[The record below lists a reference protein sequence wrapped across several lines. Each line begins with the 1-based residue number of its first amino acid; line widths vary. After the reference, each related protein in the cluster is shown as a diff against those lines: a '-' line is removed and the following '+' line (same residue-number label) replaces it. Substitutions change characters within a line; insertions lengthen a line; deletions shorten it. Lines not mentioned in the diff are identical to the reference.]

1 MVSRF
6 NSIRIDGLFGNS
18 EPKIIQFDNLEDPV
32 KILYGVNGSGKTTIM
47 KIIQHSYCW
56 NPIELM
62 KLPFE
67 SITYDM
73 NRRGSYMK
81 SCDFQQPPER
91 RNKLEA
97 GQDFSDYVEWDV
109 DDIDKQIKKKIDE
122 WDDLISDHENWRE
135 ELKKLQNE
143 TFAKSYQNDMERKSD
158 KQNIAS
164 LQTNIKNLQ
173 SQFEKIPYELND
185 LLLVKRDDLIES
197 NGDDYDT
204 DWDDGLSLLLDY
216 DSEIIIELNRE
227 FDYSTKLTI
236 KKIENRV
243 EEIYFDSIGEYVSIE
258 IGNSFHIKEEKEP
271 VLEFENKIIEKT
283 LQVLHKLWSLRS
295 NSLTLQGL
303 YWRFED
309 LFSQSSKEYML
320 RMPDYYDYWD
330 IDWKKIEEKMTG
342 YSITRPTNSQLLI
355 ERKDAVK
362 IMTHKDTRHPDY
374 VDVDLFLKVH
384 LSQELITHAKKG
396 IRNNAGDYDQHY
408 SQNMRTPSILSEFF
422 SYPQVLISPERRVPV
437 TDDLEKRIRR
447 EMRAHGRQISD
458 TIPEKYLV
466 SLPKILNISTDR
478 KNDNEYFESF
488 IKDYNRLALEQ
499 KDTVDKLY
507 QKLAKGCPIYA
518 PNLQSLGG
526 GDREDLTY
534 KINNLFFSKFG
545 TQKII
550 ESLSNSIDLSDD
562 FTMVIDYIKN
572 SKIIR
577 YNPVAG
583 NEFPSEY
590 RFWADALESPVNSE
604 KGVFAKEDFYNTV
617 VTPMEITESLG
628 ALLRISE
635 LKRFEE
641 YLGDKFPKTEF
652 DLFNNSIKSKSKFTD
667 KETKLEFS
675 GLSSG
680 IRQKFRL
687 LSSMAMQIIYSENSL
702 ILIDE
707 PEISLHLS
715 WQRTFVDDITH
726 FLEFISSE
734 FRSDSNQ
741 KDKLQNIL
749 SILIST
755 HSPAILANHYHRG
768 QQIGESDFS
777 D

>member
-1 MVSRF
+1 
-6 NSIRIDGLFGNS
+6 
-18 EPKIIQFDNLEDPV
+18 
-32 KILYGVNGSGKTTIM
+32 
-47 KIIQHSYCW
+47 
-56 NPIELM
+56 
-62 KLPFE
+62 
-67 SITYDM
+67 
-73 NRRGSYMK
+73 MK
-81 SCDFQQPPER
+81 SCDFQQYPER

-97 GQDFSDYVEWDV
+97 GQDLSDYVEWDI
-109 DDIDKQIKKKIDE
+109 DDIDKEIKKKIDE

-173 SQFEKIPYELND
+173 SQFEKIPYEVND

-197 NGDDYDT
+197 NGDDFDT

-236 KKIENRV
+236 KKMENRV
-243 EEIYFDSIGEYVSIE
+243 EEIYFDSIGEYVPIE

-271 VLEFENKIIEKT
+271 VLEFENKIIEKM
-283 LQVLHKLWSLRS
+283 LSMLHKLWSLRS

-303 YWRFED
+303 YWKFED
-309 LFSQSSKEYML
+309 LFSPSSKEYML

-330 IDWKKIEEKMTG
+330 IDWKKIEDKMTG
-342 YSITRPTNSQLLI
+342 YSITRPTNSQLLM
-355 ERKDAVK
+355 ERKKVVN
-362 IMTHKDTRHPDY
+362 IFTHKDTHNPDS
-374 VDVDLFLKVH
+374 VDVDLFLKYH
-384 LSQELITHAKKG
+384 LSQDLMTHAKKG
-396 IRNNAGDYDQHY
+396 IRKNAGDYDQHY

-422 SYPQVLISPERRVPV
+422 SYPQVLISPERRAPV

-447 EMRAHGRQISD
+447 EMRAHGRHISD

-478 KNDNEYFESF
+478 KNDNDYFESF
-488 IKDYNRLALEQ
+488 IKDYNRSASEQ
-499 KDTVDKLY
+499 RDNVRKLMEKIDK
-507 QKLAKGCPIYA
+507 KCPIYA
-518 PNLQSLGG
+518 PNLQSVG
-526 GDREDLTY
+526 GDEGEDLIYT
-534 KINNLFFSKFG
+534 INNLFFSKFG

-550 ESLSNSIDLSDD
+550 DSLSNSTDLSDD
-562 FTMVIDYIKN
+562 FTKVIDYIKN
-572 SKIIR
+572 GKITR
-577 YNPVAG
+577 YNPYNPLASI
-583 NEFPSEY
+583 EFPPEERILATAMEPPAKSE
-590 RFWADALESPVNSE
+590 N
-604 KGVFAKEDFYNTV
+604 FYNTV
-617 VTPMEITESLG
+617 VTPMEITDSLG

-641 YLGDKFPKTEF
+641 YLGDKFPGTEF
-652 DLFNNSIKSKSKFTD
+652 DLFNNSILSLSKFNNQP
-667 KETKLEFS
+667 TKLEFS

-726 FLEFISSE
+726 FLEFVSSE

>member
-6 NSIRIDGLFGNS
+6 NSIRINGLFGNS
-18 EPKIIQFDNLEDPV
+18 EPTIIQFDNLEDPV

-56 NPIELM
+56 NPVELM
-62 KLPFE
+62 KIPFE

-81 SCDFQQPPER
+81 SCDFQQSPER
-91 RNKLEA
+91 RNKLEV
-97 GQDFSDYVEWDV
+97 GQDLSDYIEWDI
-109 DDIDKQIKKKIDE
+109 DDIDKEIKKKIDE

-158 KQNIAS
+158 KQNISS

-185 LLLVKRDDLIES
+185 LLLVKREELRES
-197 NGDDYDT
+197 NGNYFDRT
-204 DWDDGLSLLLDY
+204 WDDGLSLLLDY
-216 DSEIIIELNRE
+216 DQEIIIELNRE

-236 KKIENRV
+236 KKMENRV
-243 EEIYFDSIGEYVSIE
+243 EEIYFDSIGEYVPIE

-271 VLEFENKIIEKT
+271 VLEFENKIIEKM
-283 LQVLHKLWSLRS
+283 LSMLHKLWSLRS
-295 NSLTLQGL
+295 SSLTLQGL
-303 YWRFED
+303 YWKFED
-309 LFSQSSKEYML
+309 LFSPSSKEYML

-330 IDWKKIEEKMTG
+330 IDWKKIEDKMTG
-342 YSITRPTNSQLLI
+342 YSITRPTNSQLLM
-355 ERKDAVK
+355 ERKKVVN
-362 IMTHKDTRHPDY
+362 IFTHKDTHNPDS
-374 VDVDLFLKVH
+374 VDVDLFLKYH
-384 LSQELITHAKKG
+384 LSQDLMTHAKKG
-396 IRNNAGDYDQHY
+396 IRKNAGDYDQHY

-422 SYPQVLISPERRVPV
+422 SYPQVLISPERQVPI
-437 TDDLEKRIRR
+437 TDELQKRIRR

-466 SLPKILNISTDR
+466 SLPKILNLSTER
-478 KNDNEYFESF
+478 KNDDDYFESF
-488 IKDYNRLALEQ
+488 IAEFNRSAITQRDILSSLSEKIDKKYPIFSTNIGSDSELINDEINRLFL
-499 KDTVDKLY
+499 D
-507 QKLAKGCPIYA
+507 
-518 PNLQSLGG
+518 
-526 GDREDLTY
+526 
-534 KINNLFFSKFG
+534 KFG
-545 TQKII
+545 TVEI
-550 ESLSNSIDLSDD
+550 
-562 FTMVIDYIKN
+562 
-572 SKIIR
+572 
-577 YNPVAG
+577 
-583 NEFPSEY
+583 
-590 RFWADALESPVNSE
+590 LESIKKSLDKDSHDDLYPLSFESILQYLNQSE
-604 KGVFAKEDFYNTV
+604 IIDDRDFEGLINPAFYSRV
-617 VTPMEITESLG
+617 ITPMEIVESLVSLVRLG
-628 ALLRISE
+628 E
-635 LKRFEE
+635 LTRFEE

-652 DLFNNSIKSKSKFTD
+652 DLFNNSILSSSKFT
-667 KETKLEFS
+667 EGQTRLEFS
-675 GLSSG
+675 ELSSG

-687 LSSMAMQIIYSENSL
+687 LSSIAMQIIYSENSL

-726 FLEFISSE
+726 FLEFVSSE

-768 QQIGESDFS
+768 QQIGESDIS

>member
-1 MVSRF
+1 M
-6 NSIRIDGLFGNS
+6 
-18 EPKIIQFDNLEDPV
+18 
-32 KILYGVNGSGKTTIM
+32 
-47 KIIQHSYCW
+47 
-56 NPIELM
+56 
-62 KLPFE
+62 
-67 SITYDM
+67 
-73 NRRGSYMK
+73 
-81 SCDFQQPPER
+81 
-91 RNKLEA
+91 
-97 GQDFSDYVEWDV
+97 FS
-109 DDIDKQIKKKIDE
+109 
-122 WDDLISDHENWRE
+122 
-135 ELKKLQNE
+135 
-143 TFAKSYQNDMERKSD
+143 
-158 KQNIAS
+158 
-164 LQTNIKNLQ
+164 
-173 SQFEKIPYELND
+173 P
-185 LLLVKRDDLIES
+185 
-197 NGDDYDT
+197 
-204 DWDDGLSLLLDY
+204 
-216 DSEIIIELNRE
+216 
-227 FDYSTKLTI
+227 
-236 KKIENRV
+236 
-243 EEIYFDSIGEYVSIE
+243 
-258 IGNSFHIKEEKEP
+258 
-271 VLEFENKIIEKT
+271 
-283 LQVLHKLWSLRS
+283 
-295 NSLTLQGL
+295 
-303 YWRFED
+303 
-309 LFSQSSKEYML
+309 SSKEYML

-330 IDWKKIEEKMTG
+330 LDWKKIEDKMTG
-342 YSITRPTNSQLLI
+342 YSITRPTNSQLLV
-355 ERKDAVK
+355 ERKNAVK

-447 EMRAHGRQISD
+447 EMRAHGRHISD

-478 KNDNEYFESF
+478 KNDNDYFESF
-488 IKDYNRLALEQ
+488 IKDYNRLGREQ
-499 KDTVDKLY
+499 KDTVDKLN
-507 QKLAKGCPIYA
+507 QKLGKSCPIYA
-518 PNLQSLGG
+518 PNLQSFGG
-526 GDREDLTY
+526 DDREDLIYT
-534 KINNLFFSKFG
+534 INNLFFSKFG

-550 ESLSNSIDLSDD
+550 DSLSNSTDLSDD
-562 FTMVIDYIKN
+562 FIKLIDYIKN
-572 SKIIR
+572 SKITR
-577 YNPVAG
+577 YNPVKDIEISSDKKFNPFA
-583 NEFPSEY
+583 P
-590 RFWADALESPVNSE
+590 DAPVNSE
-604 KGVFAKEDFYNTV
+604 MGVFTKEDFYNEV

-726 FLEFISSE
+726 FLEFVSSE